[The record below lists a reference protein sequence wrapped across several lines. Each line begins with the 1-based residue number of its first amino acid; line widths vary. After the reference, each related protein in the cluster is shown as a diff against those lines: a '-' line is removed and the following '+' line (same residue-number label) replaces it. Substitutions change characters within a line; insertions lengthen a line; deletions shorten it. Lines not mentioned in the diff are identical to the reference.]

1 MPIKPIGLLKFY
13 TGAGELNTSRT
24 PSFRSMQIAQSGM
37 SAQLLRMETAATNIA
52 NAETTRTGEAGSGP
66 YQRKVVR
73 LSEQRAPDAPLDVPA
88 LPPLLTDP
96 RRDATA
102 PADPTFA
109 LGGVAATEIIND
121 TTPGPLVYD
130 PGHPDADAQGY
141 VRYPNVRVTDEI
153 TDLMDAR
160 RIYEANASVFQA
172 AKLMLRRAL
181 DI

>member
-1 MPIKPIGLLKFY
+1 MPNPIGLLKFY
-13 TGAGELNTSRT
+13 TGSQPNFSRT
-24 PSFRSMQIAQSGM
+24 PSFRPLQIAQSGM
-37 SAQLLRMETAATNIA
+37 SAQLLRMEVAAANIA

-73 LSEQRAPDAPLDVPA
+73 MSQGDVPSTPPTF
-88 LPPLLTDP
+88 PPLPSLVP
-96 RRDATA
+96 PA
-102 PADPTFA
+102 PGVTPEPEDPT
-109 LGGVAATEIIND
+109 LGAAGVQVASIETD

-130 PGHPDADAQGY
+130 PGHPDADATGY

-153 TDLMDAR
+153 TELMDAR

>member
-13 TGAGELNTSRT
+13 TGAIEPNASRT
-24 PSFRSMQIAQSGM
+24 PSFRSLQIAQSGM
-37 SAQLLRMETAATNIA
+37 SAQLLRMETAATNLA
-52 NAETTRTGEAGSGP
+52 NAETTRTGGAGSGP
-66 YQRKVVR
+66 YQRQVVR
-73 LSEQRAPDAPLDVPA
+73 LAEQRAPDAPLTVPP

-96 RRDATA
+96 QSEPLT
-102 PADPTFA
+102 PADPTFDLA
-109 LGGVAATEIIND
+109 GVEATEIITD
-121 TTPGPLVYD
+121 PTPGPLVYD